1 MICDTCEEEE
11 LDSETLSLV
20 GEEDRY
26 DFDLVSFNYSSVSPG
41 EYRSTF
47 TSLQLGT
54 SKVEQGGVYTLVVT
68 RDEETDQLRSVLF
81 PLTSPNTVHMLWQL
95 PQYVIITISE
105 VMFSVTGVEFAYSQ
119 APVSMKSV
127 VQAAWLLTIAL
138 GQIIVIVVAE
148 SKMFTEQSS
157 EFFMFAGLMLV
168 DTMVFIFLAWRFTPR
183 RLEDDQ
189 NHNKNN
195 V

>member
-1 MICDTCEEEE
+1 MS
-11 LDSETLSLV
+11 SEW
-20 GEEDRY
+20 
-26 DFDLVSFNYSSVSPG
+26 PG
-41 EYRSTF
+41 PAGSEF
-47 TSLQLGT
+47 

-81 PLTSPNTVHMLWQL
+81 PLTSPNTVHMLWQV
-95 PQYVIITISE
+95 PQYVIITVSE
-105 VMFSVTGVEFAYSQ
+105 VMFSVTGREFAYSQ

-138 GQIIVIVVAE
+138 GQIILIVVAE
-148 SKMFTEQSS
+148 TKMFSEQSS
-157 EFFMFAGLMLV
+157 EFIMFAGLMLA

-189 NHNKNN
+189 NHDNN
-195 V
+195 EKCEQ